1 MLLLTSIWVFKEMV
15 VFLTLKQKSV
25 LLVASFFNLK
35 VDLDVFDK
43 KNWGARVLV
52 VSIEFSSS
60 CLMC

>member
-1 MLLLTSIWVFKEMV
+1 M
-15 VFLTLKQKSV
+15 
-25 LLVASFFNLK
+25 LLVASLFDLK

-60 CLMC
+60 CIMC